1 MRIRQSRF
9 KTIHMIKILVNIIGT
24 RSDTL
29 WSKYDFPRSVE
40 MEGSILSG
48 LTIHVPMVLK
58 KSDPSPMQQELMPEP
73 RPGLLGI
80 TWKVMVRLPV
90 I

>member
-1 MRIRQSRF
+1 
-9 KTIHMIKILVNIIGT
+9 
-24 RSDTL
+24 
-29 WSKYDFPRSVE
+29 